1 MVSIIYLFA
10 ISKYKN
16 LEKYLHEKDLTVPS
30 VDVLNKTIYLKSRKN
45 KNVTWSKE
53 RKHHLYGMTALVEA
67 RNGCHDH
74 LTFTR
79 HSMYGT

>member
-30 VDVLNKTIYLKSRKN
+30 VDVLNKTKYIWNLEKTK
-45 KNVTWSKE
+45 TWSKE
-53 RKHHLYGMTALVEA
+53 RKHHLYEMTALVEA